1 MDVDVGGWLLELE
14 TEADVV
20 LFCCYDTVSYGTV
33 TVWSTTCT
41 SYILIHSM

>member
-20 LFCCYDTVSYGTV
+20 YFVAMIQYHMVL
-33 TVWSTTCT
+33 
-41 SYILIHSM
+41 

>member
-20 LFCCYDTVSYGTV
+20 YFVAMIQYGTV